1 MAKQTLTYNTVTGN
15 WELTET
21 NQGKTYTNTLLTDN
35 KNISGDIKIN
45 ITAKT
50 GTAGTPVAEKGAVSG
65 NKVVITPK
73 VTNTEGYIATGTIT
87 GTAIEVTAAEL
98 VSGTKTIS
106 ASGVQDCKTYASV
119 NVPAGSAKV
128 NNSTIVPTISQSG
141 NKITVSGS
149 TTSSGTVTTAGWITS
164 ITNGT
169 ASIQNTTYTIP
180 GGELANVGT
189 TGVTYTENTDPGT
202 VLPKNGALYINAGYY
217 DNTKITLGHLI
228 PDSTAPYEDPGSG
241 DMRSGFVAFD
251 SEGNEIIGT
260 MAEVTPTFSGGVAS
274 LTGKTSSMTTTMAT
288 VNSSTYYVNV
298 QGKAK
303 ATRTSVTYA
312 NNYTGYL
319 DKASGTNASSSNTS
333 SEDTVVNT
341 TVYIKAGAVTNNTSG
356 GTSSGTI
363 NRGKQIKIDSGY
375 YGSTLYYQ
383 AQSNAGT
390 KTITENGATTCD
402 GYASV
407 DIQVPTGITPTGTI
421 TLTQQTGTNVTNYAS
436 ANVRGA
442 TYSASLTYTINSE
455 TKKATFTPSV
465 KVTQSGW
472 VESGVN
478 GSAVEITP
486 FDLCFGET
494 IITQVPQNVTGYE
507 VARVRG
513 ATYGATLSQALS
525 GTKITITPSVSVS
538 QSGWVES
545 GKTGTSVVINA
556 TDFGTGVVTPTVDSL
571 SSPTVVVSGSASGMV
586 TATNGT
592 YYVEVTGTKTDGS
605 VKAKETRSAGYVSAG
620 NSSSTATTITPNVT
634 GSGSKVYIQ
643 AGALGAGVSGNITFT
658 PSVATN
664 MATIT
669 KPSSGTEGTD
679 YFSITGSGTKSGSV
693 SGTANVS
700 TEGYVKTETA
710 SGGSATGSIS
720 ADAKKY
726 ISKATITNNTSGGT
740 SSGTIN
746 RGNQIKIAQG
756 YNPSTVY
763 YQAQANSGSTVII
776 QQSGQSVDGYA
787 SVSVQEATPSFSGG
801 VASITNPTST
811 YTTNM
816 IVDSTST
823 YYINVQASAK
833 ATRTAVNYNGAVS
846 GWVEKANGTQ
856 ASASNTS
863 AETEV
868 ANSTIS
874 IKELVLT
881 TATTSR
887 SSTDYPTTAR
897 VETLA
902 RSTLTRYILIPE
914 GYHPTKQYYQ
924 ISSVANSS
932 WTGPTTAIP
941 TTPGTQKTVTAGS
954 EDQYIVI
961 PAGYAA
967 ARSVKIN
974 ALTVYDGSYDS

>member
-87 GTAIEVTAAEL
+87 GTAIEVTAAEV

-228 PDSTAPYEDPGSG
+228 PDPTAPYEDPGSG

-260 MAEVTPTFSGGVAS
+260 MAEVTPTFSGGTPS
-274 LTGKTSSMTTTMAT
+274 LTGKTSAMTTTMAT
-288 VNSSTYYVNV
+288 ANSSTYYVNV
-298 QGKAK
+298 QSSAK
-303 ATRTSVTYA
+303 ATRTAVNYA
-312 NNYTGYL
+312 NNYTGYV
-319 DKASGTNASSSNTS
+319 DKASGTQASAAATEASA
-333 SEDTVVNT
+333 ETVANT

-407 DIQVPTGITPTGTI
+407 DIQVPTGITPSGNI
-421 TLTQQTGTNVTNYAS
+421 EITQQTGTDVT
-436 ANVRGA
+436 
-442 TYSASLTYTINSE
+442 E
-455 TKKATFTPSV
+455 KATASV
-465 KVTQSGW
+465 RT
-472 VESGVN
+472 
-478 GSAVEITP
+478 
-486 FDLCFGET
+486 
-494 IITQVPQNVTGYE
+494 
-507 VARVRG
+507 

-620 NSSSTATTITPNVT
+620 NSTSDATAITPNITGSGSKIYIKALSYTNKGTVQPTVANYPTVMTVTAAPTSINYVQIDAGYGVNKQIKINPMSSGTAASPTAAVSSLSSPTVVVSGSATGMATATTSDYYVEITGTTTKGSVKAKYTNSQAGYAAVNTSGTESAATTITPNVT

-669 KPSSGTEGTD
+669 KPSSGAEGTD

-700 TEGYVKTETA
+700 TEGYVKNETA
-710 SGGSATGSIS
+710 SGGSATGVIS
-720 ADAKKY
+720 DDAKKY
-726 ISKATITNNTSGGT
+726 IAKAVITNNTSGGT

-746 RGNQIKIAQG
+746 RGSQIKIAQG

-787 SVSVQEATPSFSGG
+787 SVSVQEATPSFTGG
-801 VASITNPTST
+801 VASITNTTSS

-846 GWVEKANGTQ
+846 GWVEKADGAQ
-856 ASASNTS
+856 ASA
-863 AETEV
+863 
-868 ANSTIS
+868 IS
-874 IKELVLT
+874 GF
-881 TATTSR
+881 
-887 SSTDYPTTAR
+887 
-897 VETLA
+897 
-902 RSTLTRYILIPE
+902 YI
-914 GYHPTKQYYQ
+914 
-924 ISSVANSS
+924 
-932 WTGPTTAIP
+932 
-941 TTPGTQKTVTAGS
+941 
-954 EDQYIVI
+954 
-961 PAGYAA
+961 
-967 ARSVKIN
+967 R
-974 ALTVYDGSYDS
+974 ALR